1 MTSVRDTCLL
11 ILRLVVLGAVL
22 WAAAPRAAEAHPPL
36 PQKLSETGLY
46 APGTREIG
54 PDKLA
59 YAPQYPLWSDGA
71 VKRRWLWLP
80 PGTRIDATNPD
91 AWQFPPGTRLWKEFG
106 FAKPVETRY
115 IERLADGSWRFAA
128 YAWDADG
135 RDARLVPAAGIA
147 SLPLPEAPGG
157 RYTIPSRD
165 DCLACHD
172 AGAVPVLGVSAL
184 QLSPDRDPL
193 APHAGAP
200 GQSPE
205 DQPLEDLA
213 TLSAR
218 GLIEH
223 LPPELLGEPPRIAAP
238 TPRARAALGYLH
250 GNCGHCHNAG
260 GPLAALEL
268 DLEQPAKAS
277 PAATAATLATL
288 VGVASEF
295 QLEDIGTRVVPGADA
310 ESLLLARMRSRDP
323 LVQMPPLGTAVGDRE
338 AIALVGHWIRDD
350 LSAVHARQEPSR

>member
-147 SLPLPEAPGG
+147 SLPLPE
-157 RYTIPSRD
+157 
-165 DCLACHD
+165 
-172 AGAVPVLGVSAL
+172 
-184 QLSPDRDPL
+184 
-193 APHAGAP
+193 AP

>member
-147 SLPLPEAPGG
+147 SLPLPEAPG
-157 RYTIPSRD
+157 
-165 DCLACHD
+165 
-172 AGAVPVLGVSAL
+172 
-184 QLSPDRDPL
+184 
-193 APHAGAP
+193 
-200 GQSPE
+200 QSPE

-277 PAATAATLATL
+277 PAATSATLATL

-350 LSAVHARQEPSR
+350 LSAVHARHEPSR

>member
-22 WAAAPRAAEAHPPL
+22 WAAAPRAAEAPPPL
-36 PQKLSETGLY
+36 PQKLSETGLF
-46 APGTREIG
+46 ARGTREIG

-80 PGTRIDATNPD
+80 PGTRIDAANPD

-106 FAKPVETRY
+106 FGKPVETRY

-128 YAWDADG
+128 YVWDADG
-135 RDARLVPAAGIA
+135 RDARLAPAAGIA
-147 SLPLPEAPGG
+147 SLPVRQAPGG

-200 GQSPE
+200 GE
-205 DQPLEDLA
+205 KLEDLA

-218 GLIEH
+218 GLLEH
-223 LPPELLGEPPRIAAP
+223 LPPELLSEPPRIAAA

-268 DLEQPAKAS
+268 DLEQPARAS

-295 QLEDIGTRVVPGADA
+295 RLEDVGTRVVAGADG

-323 LVQMPPLGTAVGDRE
+323 LVQMPPLGTAVSDRE

-350 LSAVHARQEPSR
+350 LSAVQARQEPSR